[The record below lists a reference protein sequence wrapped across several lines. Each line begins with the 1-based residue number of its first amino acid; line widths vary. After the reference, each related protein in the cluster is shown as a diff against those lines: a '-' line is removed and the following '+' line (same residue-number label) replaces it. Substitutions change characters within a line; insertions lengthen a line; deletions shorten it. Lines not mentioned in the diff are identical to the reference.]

1 MFNTAT
7 ESAKIRKALKAQG
20 FEIFN
25 GEYGFKVRTVKGDN
39 HPLMVYNR
47 HYGETNEVAPILAE
61 LGYEVQVFSP
71 FTTVIYGKAVN

>member
-7 ESAKIRKALKAQG
+7 EANKIRKALKANG

-25 GEYGFKVRTVKGDN
+25 GSYGFKVRTETNEPFSLV
-39 HPLMVYNR
+39 VVNR

-61 LGYEVQVFSP
+61 MGYEVETANAN
-71 FTTVIYGKAVN
+71 TTLIYGKN